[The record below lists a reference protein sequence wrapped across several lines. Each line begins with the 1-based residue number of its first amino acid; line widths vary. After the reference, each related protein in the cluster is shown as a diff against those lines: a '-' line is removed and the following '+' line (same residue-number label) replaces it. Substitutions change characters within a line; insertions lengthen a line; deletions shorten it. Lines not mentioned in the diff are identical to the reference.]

1 MAKSGF
7 DRHGPWQDGPAGC
20 DPEEAKGH
28 NPGDRD
34 GLTTANA
41 LFPPGLGPRMIRSV

>member
-7 DRHGPWQDGPAGC
+7 YRHGPWQDGPAGC

-28 NPGDRD
+28 NPGDCD
-34 GLTTANA
+34 GLATANA
-41 LFPPGLGPRMIRSV
+41 LFPPGLGLRMMRSV